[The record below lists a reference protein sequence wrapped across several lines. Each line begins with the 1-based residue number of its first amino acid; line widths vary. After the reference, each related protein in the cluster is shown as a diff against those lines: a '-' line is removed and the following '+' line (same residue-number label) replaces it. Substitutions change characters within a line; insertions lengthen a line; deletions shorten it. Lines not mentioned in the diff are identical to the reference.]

1 MKYGKRYDWIV
12 QMPPSNE
19 LLSRISSDPAIC
31 GGRPC
36 IKGTRMRVADVVEA
50 IAHGATKEELLQDFD
65 YLTEQDIA
73 AALLYAARATD
84 HRVVC
89 TA

>member
-1 MKYGKRYDWIV
+1 MNASD
-12 QMPPSNE
+12 

-36 IKGTRMRVADVVEA
+36 IKGTRMRVADIVEA
-50 IAHGATKEELLQDFD
+50 IALGANQEELLADFD
-65 YLTEQDIA
+65 YLTPDDIA
-73 AALLYAARATD
+73 AALLYAARATE
-84 HRVVC
+84 HRIVR

>member
-1 MKYGKRYDWIV
+1 
-12 QMPPSNE
+12 
-19 LLSRISSDPAIC
+19 
-31 GGRPC
+31 
-36 IKGTRMRVADVVEA
+36 MRVADIVEA
-50 IAHGATKEELLQDFD
+50 IAHGATPQELLVDFD

-84 HRVVC
+84 HRIVR